1 MDYFASIVRRM
12 GGWGM
17 IASATFLI
25 LMVVMVVAS
34 VIYRMCGHVIVGSY
48 ELTEL
53 FTVVAVA
60 FALGYAT
67 LEKRDVIIDI
77 LIPKIPQRTR
87 TILEAVMSL
96 ISLGTWA
103 VIVWAGIGFM
113 IQTWLTE
120 DTPMLEVPYLPFR
133 FVWVFG
139 LLFLCLVYLLG
150 FFTAWRKAVKK

>member
-1 MDYFASIVRRM
+1 
-12 GGWGM
+12 
-17 IASATFLI
+17 
-25 LMVVMVVAS
+25 
-34 VIYRMCGHVIVGSY
+34 
-48 ELTEL
+48 
-53 FTVVAVA
+53 
-60 FALGYAT
+60 
-67 LEKRDVIIDI
+67 
-77 LIPKIPQRTR
+77 
-87 TILEAVMSL
+87 MSL

>member
-77 LIPKIPQRTR
+77 LIPKIPQQTR

>member
-1 MDYFASIVRRM
+1 M

>member
-1 MDYFASIVRRM
+1 M
-12 GGWGM
+12 GRWGV

-25 LMVVMVVAS
+25 VMVVMVVAS

-77 LIPKIPQRTR
+77 LIPKIPQRPR

-96 ISLGTWA
+96 ISLAMWA
-103 VIVWAGIGFM
+103 AIVWAGVGFM
-113 IQTWLTE
+113 IQIWLTE
-120 DTPMLEVPYLPFR
+120 DTPMLSVPYLPFR
-133 FVWVFG
+133 FIWAFG
-139 LLFLCLVYLLG
+139 LIFLCLVYLVG
-150 FFTAWRKAVKK
+150 FFTALKKVVKK